1 MANYPTGISN
11 LGNTAVILELTDDN
25 PINTSNY
32 PNFASG
38 YVRQIGISVIN
49 CAVDDY
55 VQYNSLTQA
64 PFTQGGITYSW
75 LESENILFV
84 QDPLP

>member
-11 LGNTAVILELTDDN
+11 LGNTAVILELTDDT

-32 PNFASG
+32 PNSAEA
-38 YVRQIGISVIN
+38 YVRQVGISVIN
-49 CAVDDY
+49 CAVDDL

-64 PFTQGGITYSW
+64 PFIQGGITYAW
-75 LESENILFV
+75 LESGNILFV

>member
-1 MANYPTGISN
+1 MATPTGISN
-11 LGNTAVILELTDDN
+11 LGNTAVILEMTDDE
-25 PINTSNY
+25 PVNTRNG
-32 PNFASG
+32 PNFAGG
-38 YVRQIGISVIN
+38 YVRLVGLLVTN

-64 PFTQGGITYSW
+64 PFTQGGITYAW
-75 LESENILFV
+75 LESGNILFV